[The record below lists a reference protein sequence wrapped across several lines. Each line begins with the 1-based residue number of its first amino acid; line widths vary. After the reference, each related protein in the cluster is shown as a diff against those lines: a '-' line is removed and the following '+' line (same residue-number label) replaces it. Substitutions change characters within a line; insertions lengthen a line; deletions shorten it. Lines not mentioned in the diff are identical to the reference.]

1 MFLAKGHVPRESHLS
16 HLSTYNKGDN
26 EMTPRAVHRSPGI
39 YFTAEEN
46 PGKPQLGETVDEGSA
61 NSHIL
66 KWGPLPPNEV
76 GRITQHIRNGRGRKE
91 GRCGWGL

>member
-1 MFLAKGHVPRESHLS
+1 MMILG
-16 HLSTYNKGDN
+16 
-26 EMTPRAVHRSPGI
+26 AVHRSPGI

-76 GRITQHIRNGRGRKE
+76 GRIAQHVKKGEGGKE
-91 GRCGWGL
+91 GMNEVDEIRERIRRRPA